1 MVSLEKQGLVNQ
13 QVVEDV
19 MQFIK
24 GNVTKAVQ
32 TNPRLRASLTERMQN
47 TPHPL
52 ALHLFKL
59 MESKQSNLCVA
70 ADMTKLDD
78 VIKLAEVIG
87 SKIVVLKIH
96 VDIFDDFDI
105 TKIQQLKTLSKKYEF
120 LIMEDRYVMSFY
132 NF

>member
-1 MVSLEKQGLVNQ
+1 
-13 QVVEDV
+13 
-19 MQFIK
+19 
-24 GNVTKAVQ
+24 
-32 TNPRLRASLTERMQN
+32 
-47 TPHPL
+47 
-52 ALHLFKL
+52 

-105 TKIQQLKTLSKKYEF
+105 TKIQQLKALSKKYEF

>member
-1 MVSLEKQGLVNQ
+1 
-13 QVVEDV
+13 
-19 MQFIK
+19 
-24 GNVTKAVQ
+24 
-32 TNPRLRASLTERMQN
+32 
-47 TPHPL
+47 
-52 ALHLFKL
+52 